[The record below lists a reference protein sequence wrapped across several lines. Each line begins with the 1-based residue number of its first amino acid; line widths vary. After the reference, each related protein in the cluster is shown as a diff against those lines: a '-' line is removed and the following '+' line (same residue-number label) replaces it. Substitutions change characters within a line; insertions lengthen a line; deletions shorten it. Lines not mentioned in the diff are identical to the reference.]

1 MRRAGSLVVSP
12 LRAAFR
18 PMAQSRSLGLVP
30 MVIEQSGRGERAFD
44 IFSRLLRERIICL
57 NGPIDDSTAALVTA
71 QLLFLES
78 VAPQE
83 KISLYINSPGGMV
96 TAGLA
101 IHDTMNYISAPV
113 STLCM
118 GQASSMASLLL
129 SAGTPGHRKILPNAR
144 VMLHQPSGGAG
155 GQASDIA
162 IQAEEIL
169 KVRSRLNGLYSRY
182 TGRDVETIERTL
194 ERDYFL
200 SAEEAVKF
208 GIVDEVVTR
217 RPQQLEGAEK
227 PPQ

>member
-1 MRRAGSLVVSP
+1 
-12 LRAAFR
+12 
-18 PMAQSRSLGLVP
+18 
-30 MVIEQSGRGERAFD
+30 
-44 IFSRLLRERIICL
+44 
-57 NGPIDDSTAALVTA
+57 
-71 QLLFLES
+71 
-78 VAPQE
+78 
-83 KISLYINSPGGMV
+83 
-96 TAGLA
+96 
-101 IHDTMNYISAPV
+101 MNYISAPV

-182 TGRDVETIERTL
+182 TGQDVETIERTL

-200 SAEEAVKF
+200 S
-208 GIVDEVVTR
+208 
-217 RPQQLEGAEK
+217 GAK
-227 PPQ
+227 TPPVPWLSR